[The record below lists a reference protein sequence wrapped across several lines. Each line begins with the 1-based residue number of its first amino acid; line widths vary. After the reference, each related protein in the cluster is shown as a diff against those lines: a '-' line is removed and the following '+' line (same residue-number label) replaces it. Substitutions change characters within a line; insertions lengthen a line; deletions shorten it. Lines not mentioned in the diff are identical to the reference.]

1 MPKPLQE
8 PHPPLILGGEAGPRA
23 VALAARWADDYNV
36 NFVDPAECARRRQR
50 LSAACESIGRD
61 PGSVPISLMT
71 NTIVGADQAD
81 LLERTS
87 RLMQRQGREG
97 DPRDHL
103 EGLGPDRIWGT
114 PDRVLAQLEQYAK
127 AGVERVMLQHLLH
140 DDLETVALIGS
151 QIIPE
156 AASL

>member
-1 MPKPLQE
+1 
-8 PHPPLILGGEAGPRA
+8 GEAGPRA

-61 PGSVPISLMT
+61 PGSVPMSLMT

-114 PDRVLAQLEQYAK
+114 PERVLAQLEQYAK

-156 AASL
+156 ADQSHGL